1 MTMNRITDQSLN
13 QLIAIE
19 SLASDNASNDNR
31 SADYIYH
38 SDGVSALEEL
48 QQRRKA
54 DTQQGGAV

>member
-1 MTMNRITDQSLN
+1 MTMSRITDESLN

-19 SLASDNASNDNR
+19 SLASDNASYDNR
-31 SADYIYH
+31 QADSIYH
-38 SDGVSALEEL
+38 SDVVSALEEL

>member
-38 SDGVSALEEL
+38 SDVVSALEEL

-54 DTQQGGAV
+54 DTQKGGAV